1 MSGSSPP
8 MLHASQPLP
17 TYLALLAASQ
27 ASGVLAATS
36 DGSRREIV
44 LVNGEIR
51 ATRSALEEEKLGM
64 WLVQRG
70 HISEDDRALTLL
82 SQGASDAP
90 PLGHLLVTRGK
101 VSQQVLEAELQEL
114 ALTILRRA
122 CAAPEAACEFHAG
135 RDADQLDTLPNLT
148 TPQIVLEAAR
158 AFTNLEAART
168 AVGSFEQNVWLA
180 QGVDSLLQELALT
193 PTEFF
198 VLSRLDRQRTLSSL
212 VKLAGLPED
221 QALATLYVLIVCGI
235 LRLGAAPHPA
245 PVGPRWERA
254 ATEPSPPV
262 VDETRL
268 TSDQREERSTIRK
281 LAAEATRVD
290 HYRALGIR
298 PGANTDRIEEAWRAI
313 EARCGPERAAES
325 HLRDLR
331 TEIDAIRER
340 AREAYQVLRS
350 FRTRER
356 YDTILESVTR
366 DRQSLDTGRVR
377 TETDPGV
384 RSEIV
389 EANIKRSDELVKDGE
404 LYPAIQLLEQACA
417 LEPRPPELLKLSRLL
432 LRNPLWTNR
441 ALSCIRRAIEVD
453 PKYVDAWL
461 ELAEFWRRRHH
472 NERQRKALERA
483 LAVDPDSDRA
493 NQMYK
498 QLVGRRELDRLLKRA
513 RQAKS

>member
-1 MSGSSPP
+1 MPP
-8 MLHASQPLP
+8 GLQPSQPLP
-17 TYLALLAASQ
+17 TYLALLAASR
-27 ASGVLAATS
+27 ASGVLVATS
-36 DGSRREIV
+36 GAERREVV

-51 ATRSALEEEKLGM
+51 ATRSALEPEKLGT

-70 HISEDDRALTLL
+70 LISEDDRALTLL
-82 SQGASDAP
+82 SQGAGDAP
-90 PLGHLLVTRGK
+90 PLGHLLVTRGHL
-101 VSQQVLEAELQEL
+101 SQDRLESELQEL

-148 TPQIVLEAAR
+148 TPQVILEAAR
-158 AFTNLEAART
+158 AFTNLEAAAS
-168 AVGSFEQNVWLA
+168 AVGSLEQSAWLA
-180 QGVDSLLQELALT
+180 QGTETLLQELALT

-212 VKLAGLPED
+212 LKLSGLPAD
-221 QALATLYVLIVCGI
+221 QAIATLYVLLVCNIVKV
-235 LRLGAAPHPA
+235 GAAPLPTPVA
-245 PVGPRWERA
+245 PRRERA
-254 ATEPSPPV
+254 PEPTVPV
-262 VDETRL
+262 VDENRL
-268 TSDQREERSTIRK
+268 TVDQREERSTIRK
-281 LAAEATRVD
+281 LAGEATRVD

-298 PGANTDRIEEAWRAI
+298 PGVNTDRIEEAWRAI
-313 EARCGPERAAES
+313 EARYSPIRATES
-325 HLRDLR
+325 HLRDLKP
-331 TEIDAIRER
+331 EIEAIRER

-356 YDTILESVTR
+356 YDAILESVTR
-366 DRQSLDTGRVR
+366 ESQPLDPHRTR

-384 RSEIV
+384 RSAIV
-389 EANIKRSDELVKDGE
+389 EANLKRADELVKDGE
-404 LYPAIQLLEQACA
+404 LYPAIQLLEQACV

-441 ALSCIRRAIEVD
+441 ALSCMRRAIEVD

-461 ELAEFWRRRHH
+461 ELAEFWRRRNH

-483 LAVDPDSDRA
+483 LAVDPDNDRA

-498 QLVGRRELDRLLKRA
+498 QLVGRRELERLLKRA
-513 RQAKS
+513 RQASS